1 MGRWYCCFNFDRT
14 QMTRADGFLFSGSK
28 RTEEKSLDKGL
39 DSVGTG
45 NSFDKLN
52 GEIAVQQIALSA
64 NHSSE

>member
-1 MGRWYCCFNFDRT
+1 
-14 QMTRADGFLFSGSK
+14 MTRADGFLFSGSK